1 MGDPLLTEY
10 LADDIVYGGPTQ
22 EQKRNGAASWACC
35 CGVRARWVAF
45 LNVFIMHIW
54 RLPQPLAPGMIFR
67 AGARSS
73 SLRGRAREVK
83 FSRYPGARLGPVDCP
98 LGRTKRIHMPRRR
111 RK

>member
-1 MGDPLLTEY
+1 MVDQPKNRKKMAQLVGHV
-10 LADDIVYGGPTQ
+10 AV
-22 EQKRNGAASWACC
+22 AC
-35 CGVRARWVAF
+35 GHVGWHF
-45 LNVFIMHIW
+45 FNVFIMHVW

-67 AGARSS
+67 VGARSS

-98 LGRTKRIHMPRRR
+98 LGRTKRIHMSRRR